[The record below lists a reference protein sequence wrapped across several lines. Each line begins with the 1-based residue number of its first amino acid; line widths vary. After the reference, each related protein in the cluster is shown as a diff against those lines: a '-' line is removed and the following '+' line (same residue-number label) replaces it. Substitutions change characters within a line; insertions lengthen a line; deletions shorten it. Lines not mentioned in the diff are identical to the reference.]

1 MSVCEILSNLW
12 LGNIVSAKNSRFFIE
27 NNINVV
33 VNCSKDIP
41 FYHNNT
47 KNYRISIH
55 DNLEEEEINKFYDY
69 LNKIIPL
76 IHDHL
81 LNNDKILVHC
91 YAGKQRSASI
101 ICCYLMKY
109 GNMTLKQSIESIKSK
124 RLIAFTPYINFKDAL
139 IKYETLINNSDK

>member
-33 VNCSKDIP
+33 VNCSKDLS

-55 DNLEEEEINKFYDY
+55 DNLHRHIASWS
-69 LNKIIPL
+69 PL
-76 IHDHL
+76 
-81 LNNDKILVHC
+81 
-91 YAGKQRSASI
+91 
-101 ICCYLMKY
+101 
-109 GNMTLKQSIESIKSK
+109 TLPN
-124 RLIAFTPYINFKDAL
+124 R
-139 IKYETLINNSDK
+139 